1 MDRFC
6 FYAPVK
12 TYFKYDKYEILNEL
26 IGNVKNICVVS
37 GNTAIEKTG
46 FKSFLKDTF
55 KDKNFFFFSEVEENP
70 SINTVIKG
78 AKFLKKNRCEIVIG
92 FGGGSSL
99 DATKA
104 IACFA
109 ENSGG
114 FYELLERGELKPSL
128 RSILIPTTC
137 GTGSEANNY
146 CIITDIE
153 KRDKINFFKE
163 TTFGDYAL
171 LFPEYLKFL
180 NMEVLISTIFD
191 AFTHSFEGYISL
203 RANPFSDEVAKVA
216 IKNILSLLKS
226 YEESGSID
234 YDLALYSSTLAGFVI
249 LHTGTTFLHAM
260 GYYLTNVKNIHHG
273 KANALLLPKF
283 FKMLTDEKVKKCED
297 VLKLLDQLNF
307 NLFNFIDKFY
317 KDIKVENIL
326 EKSEIPDFL
335 RYSIG
340 KKNTSYTPIN
350 VDYENVVK
358 YFL

>member
-1 MDRFC
+1 MDKFS

-26 IGNVKNICVVS
+26 TCDVKNIGVIS
-37 GNTAIEKTG
+37 GKTAIEKTG
-46 FKSFLKDTF
+46 FKAFLKESF
-55 KDKNFFFFSEVEENP
+55 NDKNFFFFSEVEENP
-70 SINTVIKG
+70 SINTIIKG
-78 AKFLKKNRCEIVIG
+78 AKFLKRNRCEIAIG

-104 IACFA
+104 IACFV

-114 FYELLERGELKPSL
+114 FYELFERKNLNPSL
-128 RSILIPTTC
+128 KSILIPTTC

-146 CIITDIE
+146 CIITDVE

-180 NMEVLISTIFD
+180 SDETLISTIFD
-191 AFTHSFEGYISL
+191 AFTHAFEGYISL
-203 RANPFSDEVAKVA
+203 RSTPFSDDIAKVA
-216 IKNILSLLKS
+216 MKNILSVLKS
-226 YEESGSID
+226 YEDSGSLD

-273 KANALLLPKF
+273 KANALLLPKYI
-283 FKMLTDEKVKKCED
+283 KMLKDANVKKCED
-297 VLKLLDQLNF
+297 VLSLLDKLNF
-307 NLFNFIDKFY
+307 DMVDFIEKFY
-317 KDIKVENIL
+317 KDTKIKEIL
-326 EKSEIPDFL
+326 CEEEIPKFIT
-335 RYSIG
+335 YSIG
-340 KKNTSYTPIN
+340 KKNTEYTPIN
-350 VDYENVVK
+350 ANYENIVR